1 MWMSFFLLFGNLIMI
16 HYALKCIIIR
26 IMEIPTNIVLEII
39 IDKLISCYSP
49 NKRRIYKCVS

>member
-1 MWMSFFLLFGNLIMI
+1 MTFFLLFGNLIMI